1 MILMVLEILFQALIL
16 HFLILLGLDCA
27 EAISEALREDHRIF
41 LFIFEALRGILIR
54 HLAIP
59 RMAGPPAAE

>member
-16 HFLILLGLDCA
+16 HFLILLGVGCA
-27 EAISEALREDHRIF
+27 EAISEALREDPRIF
-41 LFIFEALRGILIR
+41 FVVFEALRGILIR
-54 HLAIP
+54 HIAIP